1 LVHPG
6 GIVRL
11 VGSRIAASVL
21 VVAGRVFDA
30 LGERLFT
37 PRGRAN
43 LDALGAIGV
52 NIAGVDFATLIK
64 TSYS

>member
-37 PRGRAN
+37 PRGRGN
-43 LDALGAIGV
+43 LAALGAIA
-52 NIAGVDFATLIK
+52 IAGVDFATPIK
-64 TSYS
+64 TSHS